1 MRIISVTTDGTG
13 GGVATFDIAN
23 IGGTSSG
30 TYYFTAQLP
39 TSGGYTYSSLAQSS
53 LAPSAHVV
61 STLRF
66 SQAVSGVFSVSITT
80 ADANSGNNYASQT
93 MSGSYNYNQPYPYQ
107 SQYSSVSYP
116 YSPYTQGYGG
126 TMQYQNYPYNYQ
138 TYPYSSYTNYN
149 QYPNYTQQ
157 SPYSTFYPY
166 AY

>member
-23 IGGTSSG
+23 VGGTSSG

-39 TSGGYTYSSLAQSS
+39 TMSGYTYSSPAQSS

-116 YSPYTQGYGG
+116 YSPYTQGYSG
-126 TMQYQNYPYNYQ
+126 TQYSQQ
-138 TYPYSSYTNYN
+138 YPYSTY
-149 QYPNYTQQ
+149 
-157 SPYSTFYPY
+157 YPY